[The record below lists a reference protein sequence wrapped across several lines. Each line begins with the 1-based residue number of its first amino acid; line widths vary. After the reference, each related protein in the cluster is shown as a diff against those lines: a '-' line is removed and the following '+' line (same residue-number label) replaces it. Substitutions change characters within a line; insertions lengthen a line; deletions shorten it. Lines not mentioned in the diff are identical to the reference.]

1 MKNSRVLLFAFV
13 VVLFFNNFLYSQ
25 NRFFLQVY
33 GGFSIP
39 FAQLAGDIGSKSS
52 SVFEGNYGMQIGING
67 GLQLKYAIDEKERF
81 RAVAGIDGNAFLNLT
96 GALTL
101 GLVEA
106 YRPTIG
112 ITTYHLGGEYAFS
125 PEKKLT
131 TLLGADFTIN
141 KIDGKHIETATR
153 YGFQFCFS
161 ADYALTKHF
170 GFTGGLKSNFANLFG
185 KKSNTTKFGGKY
197 PEYPLNDDEY
207 VYQGQKI
214 SSKNIFYI
222 QLYLGIEFIIG
233 GSDRGKTK
241 VIK

>member
-1 MKNSRVLLFAFV
+1 MKNSKVLSIAFILF
-13 VVLFFNNFLYSQ
+13 LSICNFSFSQ
-25 NRFFLQVY
+25 NRFFIQLY

-131 TLLGADFTIN
+131 TLLGAAFTIN

-153 YGFQFCFS
+153 YGFQLCFS

-170 GFTGGLKSNFANLFG
+170 GITGGLKCNFANLFG

-197 PEYPLNDDEY
+197 PEYPLNDGDY

-214 SSKNIFYI
+214 SSKNIFYF
-222 QLYLGIEFIIG
+222 QMYLGIEFIIG
-233 GSDRGKTK
+233 GSGRGKTK
-241 VIK
+241 VVK